1 MKLPEEE
8 ETETDSILSSS
19 VISQIKSY
27 YKFCPID
34 LTVVPQVNFRHFRF
48 RLVDGSFYKVDRKI
62 RDLKDLR
69 EHLVMEAPTDVYYS
83 TACWL
88 NPHLLGSRT
97 EKDILKNVMIS
108 CDLAFDID
116 VSREIRT
123 LDDARLQALALFD
136 FLESKGINI
145 RYSAFSGSKGFH
157 VVCDDPWNAEITE
170 ENPMK
175 RELEAVER
183 RKKVVKEAKE
193 ENLLFDE
200 KVTVDTRRIIRL
212 PGTINSKSGLL
223 CAVLDKKEL
232 RSGME
237 KILKSERQHSI
248 ITPRIPKRREMT
260 HDFIVAKF
268 LRRLGRMGVRPT
280 PERGP
285 CYCTFVTSNVPGTV
299 LKIPVLEFG
308 GWKKIE
314 EVIDV
319 VKKVQSHYALGDF
332 FVFSDG
338 SRFNAFSLKAVSR
351 RRLEKILFAAGS
363 MNLNACRKYGCTYT
377 RVGKSIGLNGKVARK
392 EPELVKVLESDLKGQ
407 VSKAHY
413 EFFTSLGVK
422 IRARGEKLNLSGA
435 GKEKLELVHAI
446 IE

>member
-1 MKLPEEE
+1 MKLAEEE

-27 YKFCPID
+27 YEHCPID

-62 RDLKDLR
+62 RDLRGLR
-69 EHLVMEAPTDVYYS
+69 EHLVMEVPTDVYYS

-116 VSREIRT
+116 VGGEIRT
-123 LDDARLQALALFD
+123 LDDARLQTLALID
-136 FLESKGINI
+136 FLESKGISM

-157 VVCDDPWNAEITE
+157 VVCDDPWSDEITE
-170 ENPMK
+170 ENPLK

-183 RKKVVKEAKE
+183 RKRVVKEAKE

-212 PGTINSKSGLL
+212 PGTINSKSGLV
-223 CAVLDKKEL
+223 CAVLEKKEL
-232 RSGME
+232 QSGMK

-280 PERGP
+280 PVRGP
-285 CYCTFVTSNVPGTV
+285 CYCTFITSNVPGTL

-308 GWKKIE
+308 GWKKME
-314 EVIDV
+314 EVVDV
-319 VKKVQSHYALGDF
+319 VRKVQCQYALGDF
-332 FVFSDG
+332 YVFSDG
-338 SRFNAFSLKAVSR
+338 NRFNAFSLKTVSR

-413 EFFTSLGVK
+413 EFFSSLGVE
-422 IRARGEKLNLSGA
+422 IRGEKLNLSGA
-435 GKEKLELVHAI
+435 GKERLELVHAI

>member
-1 MKLPEEE
+1 MKLVHEKEM
-8 ETETDSILSSS
+8 ETGSILPPSLQ
-19 VISQIKSY
+19 SQIKCY
-27 YKFCPID
+27 YRFCPIE
-34 LTVVPQVNFRHFRF
+34 LAVVPHVNFRHFRF
-48 RLVDGSFYKVDRKI
+48 RLADGSFYKVERKI
-62 RDLKDLR
+62 RNLSDLR
-69 EHLVMEAPTDVYYS
+69 EHLARKTPIDVYYS

-88 NPHLLGSRT
+88 NPHQLGSRV

-116 VSREIRT
+116 VSGEIRT
-123 LDDARLQALALFD
+123 LEDARLQTMALID
-136 FLESKGINI
+136 FLESRGINV

-157 VVCDDPWNAEITE
+157 VVCDDPWNQEITE

-183 RKKVVKEAKE
+183 RKKIVKEAKG

-212 PGTINSKSGLL
+212 PGTTNSKTGFV
-223 CAVLDKKEL
+223 CTVLDKKEL
-232 RSGME
+232 QSGTE
-237 KILKSERQHSI
+237 KILKSAQHGN

-260 HDFIVAKF
+260 RDFIVAK
-268 LRRLGRMGVRPT
+268 LLGKLGRLGVRPA

-285 CYCTFVTSNVPGTV
+285 CYSTFITSNVPGTL

-308 GWKKIE
+308 DWKKIE

-319 VKKVQSHYALGDF
+319 AEKVQCQYGLGDF
-332 FVFSDG
+332 LVFSDDNK
-338 SRFNAFSLKAVSR
+338 FNAFSLKAVSR

-377 RVGKSIGLNGKVARK
+377 RVGKSIGLDGKIAHN
-392 EPELVKVLESDLKGQ
+392 EPELVSVLKSDLKGQ
-407 VSKAHY
+407 ASKAHF
-413 EFFTSLGVK
+413 EFFSSLGVK
-422 IRARGEKLNLSGA
+422 VRGERLHLCGA

>member
-1 MKLPEEE
+1 MKLVDEE
-8 ETETDSILSSS
+8 ETETDSILSPSLR
-19 VISQIKSY
+19 SQIKSY

-34 LTVVPQVNFRHFRF
+34 LAVVPQVNFRHFRF
-48 RLVDGSFYKVDRKI
+48 RLADGSFYKVDRKI
-62 RDLKDLR
+62 RDLSGLR
-69 EHLVMEAPTDVYYS
+69 EHLARKAPTDVYYS

-116 VSREIRT
+116 VNGEIKT
-123 LDDARLQALALFD
+123 LEDARRQTIALID
-136 FLESKGINI
+136 FLESRGINV

-157 VVCDDPWNAEITE
+157 VVCDDPWNDEIME

-183 RKKVVKEAKE
+183 RKRVVKEAKG

-212 PGTINSKSGLL
+212 PGTINSKTGFV
-223 CAVLDKKEL
+223 CTVLDKKEL
-232 RSGME
+232 QSGIE
-237 KILKSERQHSI
+237 KILKSAQQHGN

-260 HDFIVAKF
+260 RDFIVAKF
-268 LRRLGRMGVRPT
+268 LGRLGRLGVRPA

-285 CYCTFVTSNVPGTV
+285 CYSTFITSNVPGTL

-308 GWKKIE
+308 GWKKME
-314 EVIDV
+314 EVVDV
-319 VKKVQSHYALGDF
+319 IEKVQCHYGLGDF
-332 FVFSDG
+332 LVFSDG
-338 SRFNAFSLKAVSR
+338 NKFDAFSLKAVSR
-351 RRLEKILFAAGS
+351 RRLEKILFVAGS

-377 RVGKSIGLNGKVARK
+377 RVGKSIGLDGKIARK
-392 EPELVKVLESDLKGQ
+392 EPELVGVLESDLKGQ
-407 VSKAHY
+407 ASKAHF
-413 EFFTSLGVK
+413 EFFSSLGVK
-422 IRARGEKLNLSGA
+422 IRGEGLNLCGA